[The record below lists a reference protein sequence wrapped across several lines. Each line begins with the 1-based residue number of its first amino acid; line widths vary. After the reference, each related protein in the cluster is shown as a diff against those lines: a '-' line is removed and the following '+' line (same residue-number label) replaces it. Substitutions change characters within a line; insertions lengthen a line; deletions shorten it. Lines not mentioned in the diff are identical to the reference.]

1 MCSGTEVDAGQ
12 AASLQALLEGS
23 LLCNDSAL
31 SKDDATGQYIP
42 NGAPTEVSL
51 ITAAVK
57 AGLQPD
63 ALKQAKPRVAS
74 VPFESE
80 HKVRGQTC
88 WGIVRACAGSTAGAV
103 LLVLYAALLNEG
115 GRLFLGCGVLACHHY
130 KLET

>member
-63 ALKQAKPRVAS
+63 AVKQAKPRVAS

-80 HKVRGQTC
+80 HKVRGRCTC
-88 WGIVRACAGSTAGAV
+88 LCWQHSWCCFGGALSCAS
-103 LLVLYAALLNEG
+103 
-115 GRLFLGCGVLACHHY
+115 
-130 KLET
+130 K

>member
-1 MCSGTEVDAGQ
+1 MHAHYHMCMLCLCYMCSGTEVDAGQ

-51 ITAAVK
+51 ITAALK

-80 HKVRGQTC
+80 HKVRGQTVLGHCSSLC
-88 WGIVRACAGSTAGAV
+88 WQHSWCCFAGAV
-103 LLVLYAALLNEG
+103 CCAFE
-115 GRLFLGCGVLACHHY
+115 
-130 KLET
+130 